1 MYLWFMESKLS
12 HPSFGWTYLFMLEMY
27 TLIGLLGSSTKWDLI
42 IYAYPKLIVLMI
54 YRLIHVNKLW
64 WEVISSL
71 EVLNVFVSLIL
82 RVLKMTIAN
91 A

>member
-1 MYLWFMESKLS
+1 MNILYVFMVNESKLS
-12 HPSFGWTYLFMLEMY
+12 HPSFHWTYLFMLEMY

-42 IYAYPKLIVLMI
+42 IYAYPKLIVHMNG
-54 YRLIHVNKLW
+54 RLL
-64 WEVISSL
+64 
-71 EVLNVFVSLIL
+71 VLNVFVSLIL